1 MSPVLRFAVAW
12 LVLLA
17 LVGVTC
23 GSAYVPIGA
32 AAHAVLPIG
41 VAVLQAAIIAIVYM
55 KLGSGGRVKW
65 IFAGIGF
72 YWLMIMIGLSATDY
86 LTRSGFPMGR

>member
-1 MSPVLRFAVAW
+1 MNPVLRFAAAW

-17 LVGVTC
+17 LLGVTW
-23 GSAYVPIGA
+23 GSAYLPIGA
-32 AAHAVLPIG
+32 AHAFLPIG
-41 VAVLQAAIIAIVYM
+41 VAVLQAAIIAIIYM
-55 KLGSGGRVKW
+55 KLGRGGRVKW

>member
-1 MSPVLRFAVAW
+1 MSRVLTFAVAW
-12 LVLLA
+12 VVLLA
-17 LVGVTC
+17 LLGVTW
-23 GSAYVPIGA
+23 GSAY
-32 AAHAVLPIG
+32 LPIG
-41 VAVLQAAIIAIVYM
+41 HAHAFLPIGIAVLQAAIIAIVFM
-55 KLGSGGRVKW
+55 KLGRGGRVKW